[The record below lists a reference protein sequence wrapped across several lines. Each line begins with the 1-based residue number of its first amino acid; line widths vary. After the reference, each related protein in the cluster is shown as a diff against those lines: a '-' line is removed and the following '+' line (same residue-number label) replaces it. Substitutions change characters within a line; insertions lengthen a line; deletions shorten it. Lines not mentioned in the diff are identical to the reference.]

1 METIFYFSL
10 LTPLWNTFCENDSD
24 MNSKFVL
31 NPALKN
37 QTSTKYPH
45 LLNHTLKLCH
55 IDASTDLSRGLST
68 SSLPVSSFQFPI
80 RSLDM
85 DSLLFICFVSGGIY
99 PRGIRN
105 VDKLNKS
112 KNTLYRSLEQKY
124 HGISLE
130 FSFYTLEHHFITN

>member
-1 METIFYFSL
+1 
-10 LTPLWNTFCENDSD
+10 
-24 MNSKFVL
+24 
-31 NPALKN
+31 
-37 QTSTKYPH
+37 
-45 LLNHTLKLCH
+45 
-55 IDASTDLSRGLST
+55 
-68 SSLPVSSFQFPI
+68 
-80 RSLDM
+80 M